1 MDETGVRNLTFLDK
15 QVSRLRNKKSV
26 LLRSLTNHWAP
37 VNLEN
42 TATLYRFLQARWVSA
57 LSALCR
63 REILVSHGCPE
74 AWKRNR
80 NTFHR
85 RKHIYDDI
93 YMLIRKYANTL
104 YMYVRPFVYPDHVDF
119 RRSLLCVRAYSRRS
133 WMENLFSILTATR
146 LINVFTQVW

>member
-42 TATLYRFLQARWVSA
+42 TATLYRFLHARWVSA

-93 YMLIRKYANTL
+93 YMLIRKYANVCTIRYICTYVHSFIRTMWILDGL
-104 YMYVRPFVYPDHVDF
+104 Y
-119 RRSLLCVRAYSRRS
+119 CVS
-133 WMENLFSILTATR
+133 ELTADEVEWKICFQFWR
-146 LINVFTQVW
+146 QLVW